1 MIYIVQAVGIRFGF
15 LIEIIVTFISAV
27 TIAFCYSWSL
37 TLVILAFMPLMITAM
52 IYRGFVINGETTSTK
67 KGYEESSYV
76 SYVHSLCFS
85 VISVFNHRLHMR
97 Q

>member
-1 MIYIVQAVGIRFGF
+1 
-15 LIEIIVTFISAV
+15 
-27 TIAFCYSWSL
+27 
-37 TLVILAFMPLMITAM
+37 MPLMIIAM